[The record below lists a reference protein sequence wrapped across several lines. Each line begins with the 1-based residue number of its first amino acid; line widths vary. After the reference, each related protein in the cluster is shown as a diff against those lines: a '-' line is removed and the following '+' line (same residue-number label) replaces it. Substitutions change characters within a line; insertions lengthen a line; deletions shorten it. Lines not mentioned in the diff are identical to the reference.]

1 MAAAVPPQAHGQ
13 PKAWW
18 PEMAKKLA
26 GFQIYPLTSKV
37 ALNTEDLFDA
47 TFWSECDVVI
57 TALDNVE
64 ARRFVDEKCV
74 QYQKILLDSGTLGTK
89 GNTQVVLPF
98 LSESY
103 GSSADPPEES
113 VPICTLKS
121 FPYMSDHCVSWARS
135 LFTQCFSED
144 IETLR
149 SSLMAA
155 NKSGN
160 ALEPSLAV

>member
-1 MAAAVPPQAHGQ
+1 MSSQPWTTWKQA
-13 PKAWW
+13 
-18 PEMAKKLA
+18 
-26 GFQIYPLTSKV
+26 
-37 ALNTEDLFDA
+37 
-47 TFWSECDVVI
+47 
-57 TALDNVE
+57 
-64 ARRFVDEKCV
+64 RFVDEKCV

-103 GSSADPPEES
+103 SSSADPPEES

-135 LFTQCFSED
+135 LFTQCFNED

-155 NKSGN
+155 NKSGS
-160 ALEPSLAV
+160 ALEAFLGSLAADDAGRVGNLAQLLATYYSHDTTQQQQAVIRWALSLFHKVFTRI